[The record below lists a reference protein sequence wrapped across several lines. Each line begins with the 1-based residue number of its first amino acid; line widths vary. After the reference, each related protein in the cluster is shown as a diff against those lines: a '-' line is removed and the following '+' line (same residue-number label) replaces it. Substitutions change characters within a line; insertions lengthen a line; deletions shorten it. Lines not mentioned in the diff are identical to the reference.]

1 MKDTMT
7 MADLLSAR
15 LRDRGFDRLADFHR
29 ALGSAGLQ
37 ISYSSVHA
45 WRDGI
50 ARIDPEHIPTVAKVL
65 ELSPEDRLALHEL
78 PLSRKKQRKAS

>member
-1 MKDTMT
+1 MT
-7 MADLLSAR
+7 LADLLATR
-15 LRDRGFDRLADFHR
+15 LEDRGFRVVDFHK
-29 ALGSAGLQ
+29 ALDEAGLR

-45 WRDGI
+45 WVTGI

-78 PLSRKKQRKAS
+78 PLTRKRQRKAS